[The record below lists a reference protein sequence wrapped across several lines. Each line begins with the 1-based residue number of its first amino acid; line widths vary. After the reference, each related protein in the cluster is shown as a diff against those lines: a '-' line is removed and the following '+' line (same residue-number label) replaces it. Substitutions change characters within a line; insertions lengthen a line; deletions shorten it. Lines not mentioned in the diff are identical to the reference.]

1 MGNYPRK
8 QHRDDSILL
17 VAIFKAL
24 TPVTG
29 VQFLPLV
36 TSFSGTIV
44 FYNSLQSFPKKSNG
58 MLCKV
63 LLRTDVHFPVV
74 KTPNKNN

>member
-17 VAIFKAL
+17 VAIFAAL

-29 VQFLPLV
+29 VHFLPLV
-36 TSFSGTIV
+36 TSLSGTMV
-44 FYNSLQSFPKKSNG
+44 FYNSLQRFPTKKICYT
-58 MLCKV
+58 L
-63 LLRTDVHFPVV
+63 
-74 KTPNKNN
+74 